1 MTADRADG
9 RCVLWVTHP
18 PVGDFDA
25 NVNDCSPDV
34 VPGDQVNVIDVH
46 DGMADRLTVPSGG
59 AVVGGGG
66 GAGGGGAVTV
76 TTGSSS
82 SSVSTDTEL
91 SLTTS

>member
-18 PVGDFDA
+18 PVGAFDA
-25 NVNDCSPDV
+25 SVNDCSPDV
-34 VPGDQVNVIDVH
+34 VPGAQVNVIDVH
-46 DGMADRLTVPSGG
+46 DGVADRLTVPSGG
-59 AVVGGGG
+59 SVVGGGG
-66 GAGGGGAVTV
+66 GGGVVVV